1 MKIQEAIARADRL
14 RANLYSDTEKI
25 EWLSQLDGQVFE
37 EVIKRAEGNEDL
49 VFEGYDE
56 ESLGEELL
64 VDDRYA
70 KLYVDYLI
78 AQIDYYNREIGMYN
92 NGIMVFGNLYQDYK
106 NWYMRN
112 HMPVQPKRT
121 GV

>member
-14 RANLYSDTEKI
+14 RMNQYSDSEKI
-25 EWLSQLDGQVFE
+25 EWLSRLDGQVFE
-37 EVIKRAEGNEDL
+37 EVIKRAKGNEEL

-56 ESLGEELL
+56 ESLDEDLL
-64 VDDRYA
+64 VDESYA

-78 AQIDYYNREIGMYN
+78 AQIDYYNRDIGMYN
-92 NGIMVFGNLYQDYK
+92 NGIMIFSNLYQDYK
-106 NWYMRN
+106 NWYRRN